1 MERRLAAVLIADVT
15 GYGRLSQADEEGT
28 RARFQDDL
36 REVFEPTIASHRGR
50 LVKTMGDGLLV
61 EFSSVVDAL
70 RCAVELQRAKAER
83 NATLPLERRME
94 FRIGINLGD
103 VIVEGDDIHGDGVNI
118 ADRMQALAEPGGI
131 AISGTAYDHVKAK
144 LPVGYA
150 SLGEQQVKSIA
161 EPVRVYRVLMD
172 PAAAGRTLPAA
183 RHRRRSFRL
192 PAAAAAILLLA
203 AGVATVVWWRPWQP
217 AAETDQSQPV
227 VAALS
232 DKPSLVVLPF
242 DSLSEDKEQGY
253 LADGMTEDMTTE
265 LARIPG
271 LFVISR
277 NAAFT
282 YKGKAVQPAQVGEEL
297 GVRYILEGSIR
308 RAGDDLRIN
317 AQLIDTANSGHL
329 WAERFDGAWGEVF
342 SLQDQVIESVAAALQ
357 LRLVSGPRLAESPG
371 ATTVPAAYDLYLR
384 AYGLS
389 YGKFPA
395 EVDSLLRQ
403 AVALDPN
410 FGQAWAELGWLYW
423 TSMGIDEA
431 EMALG
436 TPNSQM
442 AGKIKEFLSEAEKH
456 PSSNYYNLM
465 ADLLVWQRK
474 SDESIASA
482 GRAIALDP
490 SNPWAYTGMSYALA
504 LNGRAADAR
513 DYLAAASRVDPQPNS
528 YRHFVAGLIA
538 FCMEEFD
545 DAVAS
550 LEKAN
555 PEEIGT
561 DNNRRQ
567 RLYLLA
573 AAHAHLGHTSEAAAA
588 RTELEAIG
596 EAIGENESGLLAMHE
611 FAFKQQSDI
620 ERLWKGL
627 RKAGLPDFPFG
638 MDAKNQL
645 TGDEIRS
652 LIFGHEIRGRQVDP
666 DEPYVRTTTA
676 DGVGQV
682 SIGSSFSSAGISRIE
697 GNLMCTLLDANVN
710 VICAAIFRNPGGT
723 PEKQN
728 EYDIVNPN
736 NHLEFS
742 RVK

>member
-61 EFSSVVDAL
+61 EFQSVVDAL
-70 RCAVELQRAKAER
+70 RCAVELQRAEAER
-83 NATLPLERRME
+83 NATLPPERRME

-150 SLGEQQVKSIA
+150 SLGEQKVKSIA
-161 EPVRVYRVLMD
+161 DPVRVYRVLMD
-172 PAAAGRTLPAA
+172 PAAAGRTLAA
-183 RHRRRSFRL
+183 ASHRRRSFRL
-192 PAAAAAILLLA
+192 PAAAAAILLLVAGA
-203 AGVATVVWWRPWQP
+203 ATMAWWRPWQP
-217 AAETDQSQPV
+217 AAETGDTQPV
-227 VAALS
+227 AAALS

-308 RAGDDLRIN
+308 RAGDNLRIN

-329 WAERFDGAWGEVF
+329 WAERFEGAWGEVF
-342 SLQDQVIESVAAALQ
+342 SLQDQVVEKVAAALQ
-357 LRLVSGPRLAESPG
+357 LRLVSGPRMAEAPG
-371 ATTVPAAYDLYLR
+371 ATTVPAAYDLYLQ
-384 AYGLS
+384 AYGLD

-395 EVDSLLRQ
+395 EVASLLRQ

-423 TSMGIDEA
+423 NSMGIEEA
-431 EMALG
+431 ERALG
-436 TPNSQM
+436 IPRSQM
-442 AGKIKEFLSEAEKH
+442 PGKIKELLSEAEKH

-465 ADLLVWQRK
+465 ADLLLWQRK
-474 SDESIASA
+474 SDEAIASA

-490 SNPWAYTGMSYALA
+490 SDRWAYSQMSLALA

-513 DYLAAASRVDPQPNS
+513 DYLAAAARVDPQPNP
-528 YRHFVAGLIA
+528 YRHFLAGLIA

-550 LEKAN
+550 LEKATF
-555 PEEIGT
+555 EEIGT
-561 DNNRRQ
+561 DNNRRA

-588 RTELEAIG
+588 RTELEAIRG
-596 EAIGENESGLLAMHE
+596 NESRAYSHARVCVQAAKRHRAPVE
-611 FAFKQQSDI
+611 RPEQS
-620 ERLWKGL
+620 RP
-627 RKAGLPDFPFG
+627 AGLSLRLGREEP
-638 MDAKNQL
+638 AYRR
-645 TGDEIRS
+645 GDPLARLRARAPRPPSRPRRALCPHDDDGRRRACIHR
-652 LIFGHEIRGRQVDP
+652 LVIFVRRYQQDRRGFHLHPVRRRGRRPLRRHLPQ
-666 DEPYVRTTTA
+666 
-676 DGVGQV
+676 
-682 SIGSSFSSAGISRIE
+682 SR
-697 GNLMCTLLDANVN
+697 
-710 VICAAIFRNPGGT
+710 RNT
-723 PEKQN
+723 
-728 EYDIVNPN
+728 
-736 NHLEFS
+736 
-742 RVK
+742 

>member
-1 MERRLAAVLIADVT
+1 
-15 GYGRLSQADEEGT
+15 
-28 RARFQDDL
+28 
-36 REVFEPTIASHRGR
+36 
-50 LVKTMGDGLLV
+50 
-61 EFSSVVDAL
+61 
-70 RCAVELQRAKAER
+70 
-83 NATLPLERRME
+83 ME

-150 SLGEQQVKSIA
+150 SLGEQKVKSIA

-172 PAAAGRTLPAA
+172 PAAAGRTVAAASNCATRFACPRQRLRSCCWSPALRPWPGGGPGSRPRETA
-183 RHRRRSFRL
+183 RHATRGRR
-192 PAAAAAILLLA
+192 AVGQA
-203 AGVATVVWWRPWQP
+203 VARR
-217 AAETDQSQPV
+217 
-227 VAALS
+227 AALRQ
-232 DKPSLVVLPF
+232 P
-242 DSLSEDKEQGY
+242 ERGQEQGY

-282 YKGKAVQPAQVGEEL
+282 YKGKAVQPAQVGKEL

-308 RAGDDLRIN
+308 RAGDNLRIN

-342 SLQDQVIESVAAALQ
+342 ALQDQVIKSVADALE
-357 LRLVSGPRLAESPG
+357 LRLVSGPRLADAPG

-384 AYGLS
+384 AFGLD

-395 EVDSLLRQ
+395 EVASLLRQ

-423 TSMGIDEA
+423 NSMGIEEA
-431 EMALG
+431 ERALG
-436 TPNSQM
+436 ISRSQM
-442 AGKIKEFLSEAEKH
+442 PGKIKEFLSEAEKH
-456 PSSNYYNLM
+456 PSSNYYTLM
-465 ADLLVWQRK
+465 ADLLLWQRK
-474 SDESIASA
+474 SDEAIASA

-490 SNPWAYTGMSYALA
+490 STPWAYSQMSLALA

-513 DYLAAASRVDPQPNS
+513 DYLAAAARVDPQPNP
-528 YRHFVAGLIA
+528 YRHFLAGLIA

-550 LEKAN
+550 LEKATF
-555 PEEIGT
+555 EEIGT

-588 RTELEAIG
+588 RTELEAIRG
-596 EAIGENESGLLAMHE
+596 NESGLTSHARVCVQAAKRHRAPVE
-611 FAFKQQSDI
+611 GPEQS
-620 ERLWKGL
+620 RP
-627 RKAGLPDFPFG
+627 AGLSLRLG
-638 MDAKNQL
+638 REES
-645 TGDEIRS
+645 TYRRGDPLARLRSRAPRPPSRPGRALCPHDDGGRRRACIRR
-652 LIFGHEIRGRQVDP
+652 LVIFVH
-666 DEPYVRTTTA
+666 
-676 DGVGQV
+676 
-682 SIGSSFSSAGISRIE
+682 GISRID
-697 GNLMCTLLDANVN
+697 GDFMCTLFDAEVE
-710 VICAAIFRNPGGT
+710 VLCAAIFRNPGGT

-728 EYDIVNPN
+728 EYVWVIPN

-742 RVK
+742 RIK